1 MIRAMRQ
8 VAGLAILLSAAGC
21 APSLHYGDP
30 RLTSGASLSQ
40 GRRLPVQ
47 RFDLNDRV
55 VMLVD
60 VSWPDPV
67 ADGGVHGCQW
77 RWYHD
82 GRLVS
87 QTPTRELRFARTP
100 VTLHT
105 SRPAATLGIGHFTVE
120 TLVDDAVVA
129 TSRFDI
135 VG

>member
-1 MIRAMRQ
+1 M
-8 VAGLAILLSAAGC
+8 
-21 APSLHYGDP
+21 HEGDP
-30 RLTSGASLSQ
+30 GLTSGASLSQ

-67 ADGGVHGCQW
+67 ADARMRGCQW
-77 RWYHD
+77 RWYHV
-82 GRLVS
+82 GQLVS
-87 QTPTRELRFARTP
+87 QTPVREIRFARTP

-105 SRPAATLGIGHFTVE
+105 SRPAATLGVGHSPVE
-120 TLVDDAVVA
+120 TVVDGTVVA

-135 VG
+135 NG